1 MMKNKNITLTAFLLM
16 MLPLMKPLHA
26 EPRLV
31 VMDAF
36 IVDKHIV
43 LSNLSVTWATID
55 SSAGYPTSLHPYDDG
70 YRYYGPAIQGR
81 EYSDAQETSYRN
93 YWDTLYGGGR
103 TMIRIKPEDTWV
115 TLAEEYGKTVG
126 ANGTGIWAH
135 FTPAFIYALVKSCTV
150 VSRVSIQATYIETDV
165 MPDPLSCSN
174 IPQIPEPAKCDL
186 DIIGSNII
194 DHGTLQDTEVNGHR
208 KTANITIR
216 CTKPAAVEFRLLNQ
230 PVELGNGIT
239 STVTIEGSATPVIDV
254 SDFKNVTIASMLSA
268 SNPTAGPFSGNVI
281 VIANVQ

>member
-16 MLPLMKPLHA
+16 LLPLVKSLHA
-26 EPRLV
+26 EPRII

-36 IVDKHIV
+36 MVDKHIL
-43 LSNLSVTWATID
+43 LSNVSVTWSTIE
-55 SSAGYPTSLHPYDDG
+55 SNAGYPTSLHPYDDG
-70 YRYYGPAIQGR
+70 YRYYGPALEGR
-81 EYSDAQETSYRN
+81 EYSDAQETSSRK

-115 TLAEEYGKTVG
+115 TLAEEYGKTAGV
-126 ANGTGIWAH
+126 NGTGIWIH
-135 FTPAFIYALVKSCTV
+135 YTPSSYYSLIRSCTV
-150 VSRVSIQATYIETDV
+150 VSRVATQTTFTETDV

-174 IPQIPEPAKCDL
+174 IPQIPDPAKCDL

-194 DHGTLQDTEVNGHR
+194 DHGTLQDTEVNGHS

-216 CTKPAAVEFRLLNQ
+216 CTKPASVEFRLLNH

-239 STVTIEGSATPVIDV
+239 STVTIEGSSAPVIDV
-254 SDFKNVTIASMLSA
+254 SDFKNVTIASRLSA
-268 SNPTAGPFSGNVI
+268 SNPTAGAFSGNVI